1 MPIDNLGKSHFTP
14 AEITTLTQNLQQIR
28 AILSRMS
35 VNLTP
40 AERRQYAKVG
50 EQNKLLVNK
59 VRDYHQSQPQ
69 LQSPE
74 IDWNEFEKDYA
85 DRTVTGALLSQVR
98 ELERE
103 LLSIKILRDFDNY
116 TDALRDYKYAKYKNS
131 FANQIGYAAKIE
143 SLKVFFPKTG
153 KTKKKK

>member
-14 AEITTLTQNLQQIR
+14 AEITALTQSLQQLRTI
-28 AILSRMS
+28 ISRMT

-59 VRDYHQSQPQ
+59 VREYHQNQPQ

-74 IDWNEFEKDYA
+74 IDWDEFEKDYT
-85 DRTVTGALLSQVR
+85 DRSVAGMLLSQVR
-98 ELERE
+98 ELEQE
-103 LLSIKILRDFDNY
+103 VLNIKILRDFDNY

-131 FANQIGYAAKIE
+131 FANQYGYAAKIE

-153 KTKKKK
+153 KTKKK